1 MRKYENQCVGCPS
14 ELGCIGEACRY
25 INTSIDV
32 CDQCSGENAKYRID
46 GEDYCESC
54 AKEYLQE
61 IFDGLTTLEKSE
73 VLDVDI
79 QII

>member
-1 MRKYENQCVGCPS
+1 M
-14 ELGCIGEACRY
+14 
-25 INTSIDV
+25 
-32 CDQCSGENAKYRID
+32 CDQCLDENAKYRID

-73 VLDVDI
+73 VLDVDV